1 MAVNLDW
8 NNLGFKYRDT
18 AGHMEY
24 VWKDGAWDAGTF
36 VEEPWLRMHIAA
48 ACLHY
53 GQECFEGLKVFRQ
66 KDGREIA
73 ARAPRRAAR
82 DSRPR
87 HRSPSREEQGALA
100 THLLKPL

>member
-36 VEEPWLRMHIAA
+36 VEEPWLKMHIAA

-66 KDGREIA
+66 KDGRVVAFRPEA
-73 ARAPRRAAR
+73 NAERMQRTATRKNACARGRVA
-82 DSRPR
+82 
-87 HRSPSREEQGALA
+87 G
-100 THLLKPL
+100 